1 MFLRIYAKWIDR
13 SRDDLEMARL
23 ENVLTR
29 PGADL
34 ARPSQIYLICPIEGY
49 PTRSYHLKI
58 LTGCWEVRVASVVSR
73 SKNDLYVVMRRSA
86 LRAIVGTACSVAV
99 LALAVGLALAR
110 YGVQTPRVHY
120 ESARTS
126 AASPYTSGEVARLQA
141 ANASLDARVERLAA
155 QLDTLSAFDQRLR
168 AQSLRAIPTNA
179 VASARTRYSN
189 AAGGPEL
196 PPRPCQAT
204 DAHPDPH
211 LDCLAAT
218 LAAVEQGAAQ
228 HEAAWATFPGRRP
241 LALGRTGSP
250 FGNRLDPFTRH
261 LSFHPGMD
269 LVAPTGTSILAAA
282 GGRVIHAGRM
292 PGYGN
297 TVEIDHGNGFIT
309 RYAHASKIEVRVGQR
324 VQPREPIAKVG
335 STGRS
340 TGPHLHF
347 EVRVG
352 GQAVDPDDYL
362 ALFATDADA

>member
-1 MFLRIYAKWIDR
+1 
-13 SRDDLEMARL
+13 
-23 ENVLTR
+23 
-29 PGADL
+29 
-34 ARPSQIYLICPIEGY
+34 
-49 PTRSYHLKI
+49 
-58 LTGCWEVRVASVVSR
+58 VASVVSR
-73 SKNDLYVVMRRSA
+73 SKSDLYVVMRRSS

-99 LALAVGLALAR
+99 LALAAGLALAR

-120 ESARTS
+120 ESVRAS

-168 AQSLRAIPTNA
+168 AQSLRAIPTNT
-179 VASARTRYSN
+179 VASVRTRYSN

-196 PPRPCQAT
+196 PPRTCEAT
-204 DAHPDPH
+204 DAHSDPQVIRDN

-228 HEAAWATFPGRRP
+228 HEAAWAAFPGRRP

-282 GGRVIHAGRM
+282 SGRVIHAGRM

-309 RYAHASKIEVRVGQR
+309 RYAHASKIGVRVGQR
-324 VQPREPIAKVG
+324 VQPRELIAKVG

-352 GQAVDPDDYL
+352 GQAVNPAEYL
-362 ALFATDADA
+362 ALFATDGDA